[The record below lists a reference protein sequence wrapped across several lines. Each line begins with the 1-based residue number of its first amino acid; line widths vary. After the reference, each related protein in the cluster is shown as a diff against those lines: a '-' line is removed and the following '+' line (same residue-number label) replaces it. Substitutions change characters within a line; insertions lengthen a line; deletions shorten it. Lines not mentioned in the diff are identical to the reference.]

1 MGVCEKLRTGLDM
14 SCGNYSKKYY
24 QQAVLVNRSDV
35 QNKLILLST
44 TDISDNYTCRHRV
57 LFDLL
62 PDKTGFRFTLGEN
75 ATSIY
80 GTADKTILEG
90 IPQYSHSVNIVIL
103 GVDEA
108 TKCLLTQLDSAD
120 YFVALQFYDGTVEIF
135 GFEYGMTTSDWIYDP
150 QNTGGSV
157 IKLTSLEDSLEDSLP
172 FVYYSDNPT
181 LDFDNNF
188 ADHEIDINGDFND
201 DFNNDFNNQ

>member
-1 MGVCEKLRTGLDM
+1 MGVCEKLRSGLDM

-62 PDKTGFRFTLGEN
+62 PDKNGFRFTLGEN

-103 GVDEA
+103 GVDEP

-188 ADHEIDINGDFND
+188 ADHEIDINGDFNNDFND
-201 DFNNDFNNQ
+201 DFNNQ